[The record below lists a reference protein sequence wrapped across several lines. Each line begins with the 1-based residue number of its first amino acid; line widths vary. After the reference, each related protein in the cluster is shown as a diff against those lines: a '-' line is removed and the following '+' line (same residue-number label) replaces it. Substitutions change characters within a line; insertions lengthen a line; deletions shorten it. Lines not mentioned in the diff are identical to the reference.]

1 MSIRDLELPFRVGT
15 TSYIIEDDLV
25 ANATFLADRVQDMQ
39 LVLFD
44 LPEGQSNVPDAPTI
58 RALQTIGCDHDFS
71 FTVHLMDDLRL
82 MTCDGRKSPSIE
94 RGRKVIDL
102 TSRPN
107 ATGLCA
113 ASRWQRVPCIRLCA
127 SALTSWQDEVLQAL
141 ELVGQW
147 AGDPALLAVE
157 NLESYP
163 PEFVTP
169 IVERL
174 PVSRCVDVGHLWLDG
189 HNALPHLQSA
199 LHRTRVVH
207 IHGVNKRDHVSLAHS
222 EPEALDA
229 VISTL
234 LKARFDGVV
243 TLEIFEL
250 PDFETSITSFLES
263 VERCQQRLDT

>member
-1 MSIRDLELPFRVGT
+1 MNIRDLEMPYRVGT

-25 ANATFLADRVQDMQ
+25 ANATFLAERVQDMQ

-44 LPEGQSNVPDAPTI
+44 LPEGPSNLPDAPMI
-58 RALQTIGCDHDFS
+58 RALKAIGGDHDFS

-82 MTCDGRKSPSIE
+82 LASDGRESPSME
-94 RGRKVIDL
+94 RGREVIELTRDL
-102 TSRPN
+102 MPQ
-107 ATGLCA
+107 AYVLHLDA
-113 ASRWQRVPCIRLCA
+113 KEFRVPGFSP
-127 SALTSWQDEVLQAL
+127 SALARWQDEMLQAL

-147 AGDPALLAVE
+147 AGDPSLLEVE

-189 HNALPHLQSA
+189 HDALPHLKSA

-222 EPEALDA
+222 ESEALDA
-229 VISTL
+229 VISIL
-234 LKARFDGVV
+234 LKAQFDGVV
-243 TLEIFEL
+243 TLEIFGL
-250 PDFETSITSFLES
+250 PDFETSIASLLES
-263 VERCQQRLDT
+263 VERCQSNLQ

>member
-25 ANATFLADRVQDMQ
+25 ANATFLAERVQDMQ

-44 LPEGQSNVPDAPTI
+44 LPEGQSNLPDAPTI

-94 RGRKVIDL
+94 RGRKVIELTRDL
-102 TSRPN
+102 MPQAYVLHLDGKEFR
-107 ATGLCA
+107 
-113 ASRWQRVPCIRLCA
+113 ASNFTP
-127 SALTSWQDEVLQAL
+127 SALTHWQDEVLQAL